1 VVPSSQEDASLAEDK
16 TASPAEAALSG
27 PREPVE
33 VAPGTA
39 PLELSAD
46 TFSFETQHK
55 LTAVINPYNFS

>member
-1 VVPSSQEDASLAEDK
+1 MAEDK

-27 PREPVE
+27 QREPVE